1 MPVDLLPLVDDPRAV
16 EDLRRHDSPVYP
28 GRRFEW
34 LGARDPG
41 RVTADDLVAVGLV
54 SVTVPGDVALDLL
67 EGDLGLDV
75 VDCLARV
82 PDDVP
87 VADPRASGLLGT
99 TSSLGLARDLIEERA
114 GLRAAG
120 TLLAR
125 KRPLLV
131 PVPDPV
137 VWCALDVTGDGWD
150 WVLGAFGEDGVL
162 AARVAAV
169 RRAAGLLTT
178 GDLWALQ
185 TIVWMRHHR
194 EHLRTRCAGLR
205 LPAA

>member
-16 EDLRRHDSPVYP
+16 EDLRRHDSPFYP

-54 SVTVPGDVALDLL
+54 GVTLPADVALDLL

-75 VDCLARV
+75 ADCLALV
-82 PDDVP
+82 PDDVVP
-87 VADPRASGLLGT
+87 SDPLAAVLLEPG
-99 TSSLGLARDLIEERA
+99 SPLSLAGDLLEERA

-137 VWCALDVTGDGWD
+137 VSCALDVPGDGWD
-150 WVLGAFGEDGVL
+150 WVLGAFGEDGAL

-169 RRAAGLLTT
+169 RRAAGLVTT
-178 GDLWALQ
+178 GDLRALQ

-194 EHLRTRCAGLR
+194 EHLFTRCAGLR

>member
-1 MPVDLLPLVDDPRAV
+1 MPVDLLPLVDDPHAV
-16 EDLRRHDSPVYP
+16 EDLRRHDAPFYP
-28 GRRFEW
+28 GRRFAF
-34 LGARDPG
+34 LGARDPV

-54 SVTVPGDVALDLL
+54 GVTLPGDVALDLL

-75 VDCLARV
+75 ADCLAQV

-87 VADPRASGLLGT
+87 VGDPRAPGLLGT
-99 TSSLGLARDLIEERA
+99 ASSLGLARDLLEERA

-150 WVLGAFGEDGVL
+150 WALDAFADDDLVD
-162 AARVAAV
+162 RVTAV
-169 RRAAGLLTT
+169 RRAAGLVTT
-178 GDLWALQ
+178 GDLRALQ
-185 TIVWMRHHR
+185 DLVWMRHHR
-194 EHLRTRCAGLR
+194 EHLRVRCAGLR

>member
-16 EDLRRHDSPVYP
+16 EDLRRSDSPAYP
-28 GRRFEW
+28 GRRFEF
-34 LGARDPG
+34 LGRNDPR

-54 SVTVPGDVALDLL
+54 GATVPADAALDLL

-75 VDCLARV
+75 ADCLAHV
-82 PDDVP
+82 PHDVP

-99 TSSLGLARDLIEERA
+99 TSPLGIARDLIEERA

-150 WVLGAFGEDGVL
+150 WALDAFGDDDLVD
-162 AARVAAV
+162 RVAVV
-169 RRAAGLLTT
+169 RRAAGLVTT
-178 GDLWALQ
+178 GDLRALHNL
-185 TIVWMRHHR
+185 VWMRHHR
-194 EHLRTRCAGLR
+194 EHLRIRCAGLR

>member
-1 MPVDLLPLVDDPRAV
+1 MTVDLLPLVDDPHAV
-16 EDLRRHDSPVYP
+16 EDLRRHDSPFYP

-34 LGARDPG
+34 VGARDPA
-41 RVTADDLVAVGLV
+41 RVTADDLVAAGLV
-54 SVTVPGDVALDLL
+54 GVTVPGDVALDLL

-75 VDCLARV
+75 ADCLAQV

-99 TSSLGLARDLIEERA
+99 SSSLGLARDLIEERG
-114 GLRAAG
+114 GLRVAG

-137 VWCALDVTGDGWD
+137 VECALDVAGDGWD
-150 WVLGAFGEDGVL
+150 WALDAFADADLVE
-162 AARVAAV
+162 RVAAV
-169 RRAAGLLTT
+169 RRAAGLVTT
-178 GDLWALQ
+178 GDLRALQ
-185 TIVWMRHHR
+185 DLVWMRHHR
-194 EHLRTRCAGLR
+194 EHLRVRCAGLR